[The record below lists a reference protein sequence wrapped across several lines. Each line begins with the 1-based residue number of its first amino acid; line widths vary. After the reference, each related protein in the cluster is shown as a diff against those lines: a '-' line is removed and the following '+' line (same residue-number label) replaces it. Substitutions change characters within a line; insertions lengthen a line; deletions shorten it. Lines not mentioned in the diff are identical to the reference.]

1 MPKQTRKSCTL
12 HSLID
17 ECIINPQTPEEES
30 IESARIARECE
41 KIHEE
46 RRAANA
52 YGRRVRREIAFEPNM
67 GRMDYCP
74 PVYAVPF
81 SGQSSTYLGSH

>member
-1 MPKQTRKSCTL
+1 MTAAFDQRISIL
-12 HSLID
+12 D
-17 ECIINPQTPEEES
+17 EVIINPQTPEEEALDQ
-30 IESARIARECE
+30 ARIARECE

-46 RRAANA
+46 RRTANA
-52 YGRRVRREIAFEPNM
+52 YGRRMRRDVAFEPNM
-67 GRMDYCP
+67 SRMDYMP

>member
-1 MPKQTRKSCTL
+1 MTAAFDQRISIL
-12 HSLID
+12 D
-17 ECIINPQTPEEES
+17 EVIINPQTPEEEALDQ
-30 IESARIARECE
+30 ARIARECE

-52 YGRRVRREIAFEPNM
+52 YGRRMRREIAFEPNM
-67 GRMDYCP
+67 RRDYMP

-81 SGQSSTYLGSH
+81 SGQSAYLGSN